1 MNLKMHMY
9 VAILLGNQPQK
20 HTIKK
25 EGNSAVPV
33 SGCMGNFMSVSD
45 QLNNVQ
51 PTTNIINEIFPNGQI
66 IRSTMEEKLD
76 LPMLPNTATQAHILP
91 NIKHSLVSIG

>member
-1 MNLKMHMY
+1 MHMY

-66 IRSTMEEKLD
+66 IRSTMEGEIGL
-76 LPMLPNTATQAHILP
+76 TYV
-91 NIKHSLVSIG
+91 IKYSKTGTHFTKYKTFTSIHWSII